1 MDNTYHH
8 IAVQIE
14 NLSRMINNLSNRLS
28 LVETTT
34 NNNNQ
39 TSLNNTNLFSNTE
52 QELLQSLNPTFTH
65 SNPTNLN
72 YFRTR
77 PAPYNPPVLR
87 RPPIRPESRQ
97 PNTEYHN
104 PLWSDLRMNIN
115 PETIPRTNNSTTNTN
130 NNNTNTP
137 IFNNRHNRTPSNGP
151 SRRRLLPTLNNP
163 EIRRSYNPDGS
174 VDSVEMT
181 FTNLVSQEELNSMV
195 QNAANPTTQPL
206 NLRTNPRLSQQIPT
220 RRGINNRQVINS
232 PEDARMFLSLL
243 NALST
248 TPPLA
253 NDNRRLT
260 LRDINNHTTIST
272 YHQPEVN
279 PEEETDATQNEE
291 ICLICRAPFE
301 EGDVLRRLNNCP
313 HYFHCNCIDSWF
325 ELRNTCPV
333 CRHIVT
339 ENTDNSSLIENNS
352 NNSNNSNTSNTN
364 NTDEFLINIDSN
376 ETNNSLQTVDRLD

>member
-28 LVETTT
+28 LVETTA
-34 NNNNQ
+34 NNRNQ
-39 TSLNNTNLFSNTE
+39 NGFNNTNFISNTE
-52 QELLQSLNPTFTH
+52 QELLHSLNPTFTH

-77 PAPYNPPVLR
+77 PEPYNPPVLR

-97 PNTEYHN
+97 PNTEYIN
-104 PLWSDLRMNIN
+104 PLWSDIRMNIN
-115 PETIPRTNNSTTNTN
+115 PESIPRTSNSTNTN
-130 NNNTNTP
+130 NFSNTTNIPTV
-137 IFNNRHNRTPSNGP
+137 SNGP
-151 SRRRLLPTLNNP
+151 TRRRLLPTLNNP

-195 QNAANPTTQPL
+195 QNATHSTTQPS
-206 NLRTNPRLSQQIPT
+206 NLRTTPRLSQQIPT

-260 LRDINNHTTIST
+260 LRDINNHTTVST
-272 YHQPEVN
+272 YHQPEVVL
-279 PEEETDATQNEE
+279 EEESDATQNEE
-291 ICLICRAPFE
+291 ICLICRAPFD
-301 EGDVLRRLNNCP
+301 EGDILRRLNNCP

-339 ENTDNSSLIENNS
+339 DNSAESTTIENNS
-352 NNSNNSNTSNTN
+352 NTSNTSNTN
-364 NTDEFLINIDSN
+364 NTSNRSDTNEFLININSN
-376 ETNNSLQTVDRLD
+376 ENDNSIRTVDRLD